1 MELRDGRG
9 PRIRPIVRVEETVSF
24 GTSTTIDS
32 MWNSGWLKHDTQV
45 VEVTWLIGVEFAH
58 HKITIHRWVLLEG
71 KCLAIIADLFIIS
84 NQVYVLLELYEDA
97 LAIDAATS
105 QMWALE
111 ANLKPEALSGKAIQK
126 IEAVPD
132 VLWAFRGRLGQGE
145 DGEEVRYASFW
156 HLYL

>member
-1 MELRDGRG
+1 MAHRCG
-9 PRIRPIVRVEETVSF
+9 IRPP
-24 GTSTTIDS
+24 
-32 MWNSGWLKHDTQV
+32 Q
-45 VEVTWLIGVEFAH
+45 
-58 HKITIHRWVLLEG
+58 ITIHRWVLLEG

-132 VLWAFRGRLGQGE
+132 VLWAFRGRRGQGE
-145 DGEEVRYASFW
+145 DSEEVRYASFW
-156 HLYL
+156 HL